1 VSFRLRGIARRGN
14 PPEDGHAALCGSG
27 CVDAGDV
34 DLCGRRSRKV
44 VREGKVGSE
53 PETMATWLS
62 ATGLKAVGAKDP
74 PARSFDVPLH
84 CNGTEKVGD

>member
-1 VSFRLRGIARRGN
+1 MLVEMPELGTLDPKAASLAGLAPVTANPELARPR
-14 PPEDGHAALCGSG
+14 
-27 CVDAGDV
+27 
-34 DLCGRRSRKV
+34 GRRSRKV

-62 ATGLKAVGAKDP
+62 ATGLKAVGAKAP
-74 PARSFDVPLH
+74 PPRSLDVPLH